1 MISRSTFIRW
11 AALAGLAVGIAG
23 IAAASVTTDIR
34 EGEIL
39 WIEGNTIVVRGQ
51 EGVQKFVVV
60 EDVRFNLDGKEV
72 SVHELKPGTK
82 FTAQITTTTK
92 PVQEYATE
100 VKEAEVINVLG
111 NNIVF
116 KLANGEYKRYTAD
129 RLKSIDLTITK
140 DGKPITASE
149 LRKGDRISA
158 TIITPLPPSTV
169 TETELAVALSS
180 PQSPKPSTLPKTA
193 SPLPIVGIAGLVA
206 LALGASLTLRRRRI
220 ASR

>member
-11 AALAGLAVGIAG
+11 AFLAGLTVGIAG

-51 EGVQKFVVV
+51 EGVQKFEVD

>member
-1 MISRSTFIRW
+1 LT
-11 AALAGLAVGIAG
+11 VGIAG

-39 WIEGNTIVVRGQ
+39 WVEGTTIVVRGPD
-51 EGVQKFVVV
+51 GVQKFEVD

-82 FTAQITTTTK
+82 FTAQITTTTT

>member
-51 EGVQKFVVV
+51 EGVQKFEVD

-116 KLANGEYKRYTAD
+116 KLANGEYKRDTAD

>member
-51 EGVQKFVVV
+51 EGVQKFEVD

-206 LALGASLTLRRRRI
+206 LALGASLTLRRRWT

>member
-23 IAAASVTTDIR
+23 IAAASVTTVIR

-51 EGVQKFVVV
+51 EGVQKFEVD

>member
-51 EGVQKFVVV
+51 EGVQKFEVD